1 MADMRIGRCR
11 KRLSRQKERK
21 KEDVL
26 GAEGI
31 VKSVSRSK
39 KKYRRVGERRK
50 YRKYT
55 EGKEGK

>member
-1 MADMRIGRCR
+1 MSVGRCR

-31 VKSVSRSK
+31 VKSVSKSK
-39 KKYRRVGERRK
+39 KNIGEWWKKRK